1 MILYGYTI
9 FKILKLFTSD
19 NHNVTECVIK
29 WNLAIVVYEKKN
41 LVSYGTQ
48 FFLCE
53 IQMPLLVRKL

>member
-29 WNLAIVVYEKKN
+29 WNLAIVVYEKKIWYPMVPN
-41 LVSYGTQ
+41 SFCVKSKCP
-48 FFLCE
+48 F
-53 IQMPLLVRKL
+53 